1 MLRAVKLPQGFNPR
15 ARELAAKWRAE
26 LKDDEAIMRVALA
39 YFNKEN
45 FFYTLEPPLL
55 GANSVDEF
63 LFESRQGFCEHYASS
78 FVVLMRAA
86 GIPARVVTGYQG
98 AEFND
103 LGAYYIVRQSDAHAW
118 AEIWLQGR
126 GWVRIDPT
134 AAIAPSR
141 IQNGLNFAL
150 SDNAALSFMA
160 RTQFPLL
167 LRLRFNLDALT
178 YQWNQWVLGY
188 NAERQ
193 FAVLTR
199 LGMEDVS
206 WQTMAIYLLIGIATL
221 LAMLALIMLRRL
233 YTSKKDPVQA
243 QYLRFCRKLARAGIV
258 RAEHEGPRDF
268 AVRALSRYP
277 HLSDAITDITAR
289 YLALRYENKFD
300 ADSLRA
306 LQHEIASFKL

>member
-1 MLRAVKLPQGFNPR
+1 MLPQLDNVSNSVSYSVTLEPHNKTWLFALDMPERLSIPVTQTSDFQMLCKAPVTARIRYEAHSQLNYHANTDETSRQLLRAVKLPQGFNPR

-118 AEIWLQGR
+118 AEVWLQG
-126 GWVRIDPT
+126 
-134 AAIAPSR
+134 S
-141 IQNGLNFAL
+141 
-150 SDNAALSFMA
+150 
-160 RTQFPLL
+160 
-167 LRLRFNLDALT
+167 
-178 YQWNQWVLGY
+178 
-188 NAERQ
+188 
-193 FAVLTR
+193 
-199 LGMEDVS
+199 
-206 WQTMAIYLLIGIATL
+206 
-221 LAMLALIMLRRL
+221 
-233 YTSKKDPVQA
+233 
-243 QYLRFCRKLARAGIV
+243 
-258 RAEHEGPRDF
+258 
-268 AVRALSRYP
+268 
-277 HLSDAITDITAR
+277 
-289 YLALRYENKFD
+289 
-300 ADSLRA
+300 
-306 LQHEIASFKL
+306 